1 MLPLLLS
8 LLKSLEAFLNIK
20 SVRAKWELERDI
32 ANHCDD
38 VQNQILKARSAGDDA
53 RADLLHQRLLS
64 SSGLSVSSQRN
75 IEAVPGADVHGS
87 GK

>member
-32 ANHCDD
+32 ANYCDD